1 MRVHRGKRPA
11 RHDFIKR
18 YRQDYDIV
26 AVYHSQAPEG
36 ISQERW
42 IVDPLDPGAD
52 IPENH
57 DAVFAVSADLV
68 SDTEIKRVAELALA
82 RFGRV
87 NLLVNGAVAFARQ
100 PIVGSGRLRRGLR
113 SPIPAERSC
122 AAYAVRGHGRYVL
135 ALARPRERQAEPAY
149 RQRGE
154 HRWRAVLPGER
165 AQHLQRV
172 QGGPGAAE
180 PPHGQ

>member
-1 MRVHRGKRPA
+1 MRVKRVCVFTGA
-11 RHDFIKR
+11 SGRLGTDFIKR

-42 IVDPLDPGAD
+42 IVNPLDPGAD

-100 PIVGSGRLRRGLR
+100 PIVGSAG
-113 SPIPAERSC
+113 SPGTSITNS
-122 AAYAVRGHGRYVL
+122 G
-135 ALARPRERQAEPAY
+135 
-149 RQRGE
+149 
-154 HRWRAVLPGER
+154 
-165 AQHLQRV
+165 
-172 QGGPGAAE
+172 
-180 PPHGQ
+180 